1 MLFDPEETYLWG
13 LKSRTSVFILS
24 VVSVATFVVDLA
36 FQVCGILLQGRF
48 SNIGSG
54 IWCGVVFGATGA
66 YGLYLL
72 QRGSSEKKVSF
83 LSMVGFGIP
92 FALILVGLSGY
103 AVSAVYQCDSSYI
116 NLTCEGKQLLWIVS
130 NAILIV
136 SGVTSF
142 VTSLLLTI
150 ITDLSLK
157 TTGKGLLT
165 IPIGRYK
172 STYLEENPEN
182 WSQSDCP
189 ENGDRKS
196 ESSSSFNPDSGF
208 NTSIDSNL
216 SEEVKQKS
224 CQAST
229 EDEFIIHGNDRTE
242 MDPAGLP
249 STTLPRNW
257 RSLSVDTVDSD
268 DNTNS
273 SKTIK
278 LSKEDFIVHV
288 PSPSHCNCSSI
299 PD

>member
-1 MLFDPEETYLWG
+1 MHNFHLMKF
-13 LKSRTSVFILS
+13 
-24 VVSVATFVVDLA
+24 
-36 FQVCGILLQGRF
+36 
-48 SNIGSG
+48 
-54 IWCGVVFGATGA
+54 
-66 YGLYLL
+66 
-72 QRGSSEKKVSF
+72 
-83 LSMVGFGIP
+83 
-92 FALILVGLSGY
+92 
-103 AVSAVYQCDSSYI
+103 
-116 NLTCEGKQLLWIVS
+116 
-130 NAILIV
+130 
-136 SGVTSF
+136 
-142 VTSLLLTI
+142 
-150 ITDLSLK
+150 
-157 TTGKGLLT
+157 GKGLLT